1 MNYLG
6 IDVGGTNLKGAVVTE
21 NGEVV
26 REALR
31 PTQAARGADIVADAI
46 GELICELAAQEE
58 LGGVGLGCPGIVDNG
73 RGEIVYS
80 CNLNWVKYPLRE
92 KLKQRTGYEVE
103 LVNDANAAAL
113 EHRGA
118 DYGSSEVARAYYY
131 GPGITFKQFFY
142 ALYQFFFNI
151 PCFRSAHSAHCRK
164 VLAYLHLTQIKPFG
178 NRGCRDVFFAC

>member
-26 REALR
+26 REASR
-31 PTQAARGADIVADAI
+31 PTQASRGADIVADAI
-46 GELICELAAQEE
+46 GELICELAAQEK

-92 KLKQRTGYEVE
+92 KLKQRTGYAPE
-103 LVNDANAAAL
+103 LVNDANAAAIRCVTREVCTL
-113 EHRGA
+113 ELGRGLLRWGFA
-118 DYGSSEVARAYYY
+118 ALLLGLAMHGSRFLSRSVPMPEV
-131 GPGITFKQFFY
+131 
-142 ALYQFFFNI
+142 
-151 PCFRSAHSAHCRK
+151 RK
-164 VLAYLHLTQIKPFG
+164 E
-178 NRGCRDVFFAC
+178 R

>member
-31 PTQAARGADIVADAI
+31 STQAARGADIVADAI

-92 KLKQRTGYEVE
+92 KLKQRTGYAPE

-113 EHRGA
+113 GEA
-118 DYGSSEVARAYYY
+118 IARQRAR
-131 GPGITFKQFFY
+131 T
-142 ALYQFFFNI
+142 A
-151 PCFRSAHSAHCRK
+151 R
-164 VLAYLHLTQIKPFG
+164 
-178 NRGCRDVFFAC
+178 